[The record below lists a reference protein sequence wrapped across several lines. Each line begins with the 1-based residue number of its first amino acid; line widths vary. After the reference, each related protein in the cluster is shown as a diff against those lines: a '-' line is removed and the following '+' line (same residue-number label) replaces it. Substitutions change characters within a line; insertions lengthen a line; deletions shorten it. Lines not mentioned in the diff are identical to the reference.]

1 MTQRIPSPPA
11 RQRPIVAAIL
21 LAVAAA
27 AVWGSS
33 RMTWVALVSTDGLT
47 MPRTHRLAGQAWFAA
62 LTPVALVLV
71 AALAAML
78 AVQGVARRCV
88 GVLVAVVAAVAA
100 VPGFALVSGHSR
112 TAERA
117 ARVADL
123 PVGTVVAHVTTSGS
137 ALWLSLVGA
146 AFAFAA
152 GVQLARQPA
161 QTAWRGAA
169 KYDNPVF
176 RREAAAQQHAPA
188 EELPQRV
195 LWDAL
200 DAGADP
206 TDEGA

>member
-11 RQRPIVAAIL
+11 RQRPIVAAML

-71 AALAAML
+71 AALATML
-78 AVQGVARRCV
+78 AVRGVARRCV

-100 VPGFALVSGHSR
+100 VPGFALVSGHAR

-123 PVGTVVAHVTTSGS
+123 PVGTVVAHVTTSGC
-137 ALWLSLVGA
+137 AIWLSLVGA

-152 GVQLARQPA
+152 GVQLARQP
-161 QTAWRGAA
+161 RPGVD
-169 KYDNPVF
+169 KYENPAF

-188 EELPQRV
+188 EELAQRV

-206 TDEGA
+206 TDADPAEGT